1 MHSWSVFSLSIKMT
15 ITWQTPPFP
24 LCSNSVVFVRCA
36 YKLIS
41 SLFLFC
47 VRVAN
52 PIRRIVRAEQADC
65 SLDLIST
72 LKCSLRERNWH
83 AGWVIT
89 CFWRKKKKKVAAHTW
104 RLTPFSISSAEI
116 SFYSLQTNIFVSK
129 KTKISLSS
137 SFYSRQMEKQKK
149 IYQAP
154 WEIYWLHWVQVQDMN
169 PNNLQL
175 SLQTTLLNNNNIF
188 LSLLKGTVHP
198 KNDNFNQ
205 EYSFSHL

>member
-1 MHSWSVFSLSIKMT
+1 MDINPNLVIMHSWSVFSLSIKMT

-129 KTKISLSS
+129 KTV
-137 SFYSRQMEKQKK
+137 F
-149 IYQAP
+149 
-154 WEIYWLHWVQVQDMN
+154 
-169 PNNLQL
+169 
-175 SLQTTLLNNNNIF
+175 IF
-188 LSLLKGTVHP
+188 LFKTNGKAEKDLPSPLRNLLTPLGSGSGYESK
-198 KNDNFNQ
+198 
-205 EYSFSHL
+205 

>member
-1 MHSWSVFSLSIKMT
+1 MT

-24 LCSNSVVFVRCA
+24 LCSNLVVFVPCA

-47 VRVAN
+47 VRAAN
-52 PIRRIVRAEQADC
+52 PIRRIFRAEQVDC

-72 LKCSLRERNWH
+72 LECSLRERNWH

-89 CFWRKKKKKVAAHTW
+89 CFSWKKKKMWPHILGVRH
-104 RLTPFSISSAEI
+104 R
-116 SFYSLQTNIFVSK
+116 SLFLLQKFHFIPCKQTFLWVK
-129 KTKISLSS
+129 KLKISLSS

-188 LSLLKGTVHP
+188 LSLLKETVHP